1 MAKQPCRGGSR
12 RRPCPCET
20 CVCKDCAKWWK
31 EFDEPTSNPGVKEL
45 GFIYPGHLPDDMQ
58 VMILDLAF
66 TVGDLPDT
74 EASQSRIARTKL
86 PLMEVPLAY
95 FPPID
100 PASDD
105 NDERDFESY
114 AETPMEEYPP
124 VVIANGNFIDGRH
137 RVWAA
142 REQGVE
148 AIKAIDISCLVP
160 STLEGL
166 GPMRFPRGARV
177 PKCKFPR

>member
-1 MAKQPCRGGSR
+1 MI
-12 RRPCPCET
+12 E
-20 CVCKDCAKWWK
+20 
-31 EFDEPTSNPGVKEL
+31 NL

-74 EASQSRIARTKL
+74 DASSKRIARTRL
-86 PLMEVPLAY
+86 PLMEIPLGF
-95 FPPID
+95 FPDID

-114 AETPMEEYPP
+114 AETAMDKYPP
-124 VVIANGNFIDGRH
+124 VVIAHGNFIDGRH

-142 REQGVE
+142 REQGE
-148 AIKAIDISCLVP
+148 ETIKAIDISCLVP
-160 STLEGL
+160 PTLEGL
-166 GPMRFPRGARV
+166 GAMRLPRGIKL
-177 PKCKFPR
+177 PKCRLPR

>member
-1 MAKQPCRGGSR
+1 MI
-12 RRPCPCET
+12 E
-20 CVCKDCAKWWK
+20 
-31 EFDEPTSNPGVKEL
+31 EL

-74 EASQSRIARTKL
+74 DASQKRIARTKF
-86 PLMEVPLAY
+86 PLMEIPLTY
-95 FPPID
+95 FPEID

-142 REQGVE
+142 REQGEE

-166 GPMRFPRGARV
+166 GPMRFPRGV
-177 PKCKFPR
+177 KVLKCKLPR

>member
-1 MAKQPCRGGSR
+1 M
-12 RRPCPCET
+12 
-20 CVCKDCAKWWK
+20 
-31 EFDEPTSNPGVKEL
+31 L

-74 EASQSRIARTKL
+74 EGSQKRIARTKL
-86 PLMEVPLAY
+86 PMMEIPLEF
-95 FPPID
+95 FPEID

-114 AETPMEEYPP
+114 AKTPMDEYPP
-124 VVIANGNFIDGRH
+124 VVIAHGNFIDGRH

-142 REQGVE
+142 RAQGE
-148 AIKAIDISCLVP
+148 ETIKAIDVSCLVP
-160 STLEGL
+160 PTLRGL
-166 GPMRFPRGARV
+166 GRMLLPRGTKLQ
-177 PKCKFPR
+177 KCRLPR

>member
-1 MAKQPCRGGSR
+1 MI
-12 RRPCPCET
+12 E
-20 CVCKDCAKWWK
+20 
-31 EFDEPTSNPGVKEL
+31 NL

-66 TVGDLPDT
+66 TVGDLLDT
-74 EASQSRIARTKL
+74 DASQRKIARTRL

-95 FPPID
+95 FPEVD

-114 AETPMEEYPP
+114 ADTPMEDYPP

-142 REQGVE
+142 RQQGE
-148 AIKAIDISCLVP
+148 DSIKVIDISCLVP

-166 GPMRFPRGARV
+166 GRMLFPRGLKTPKCRFPR
-177 PKCKFPR
+177 